1 MTGRLLLVLAAGI
14 VTLATSGV
22 NAVEPRTIDS
32 LKSNPTDAP
41 TEPAEMAR
49 RIDQMIAEL
58 QGDQV
63 KRSPVVD
70 DGDFIRRVSLDLA
83 GRLPEPD
90 DVIRFGLS
98 DSPDRRQKLI
108 NELLDSS
115 AYARNWSRYWRDVI
129 FSRST
134 NMRAGFAIPQFEQ
147 WMEQQLASNMSWD
160 QIATELMTAT
170 GDVTENG
177 AAALIY
183 AQEGK
188 ADDVAAEASRIF
200 LGIQLQCANCHDHP
214 WDDWKREEFHELA
227 AFFPRI
233 SIRPVRDEDRLVS
246 YEVVSVRG
254 TQGRN
259 NPGALLSSPFM
270 FRRLDRNG
278 DGKIARSEVQ
288 EKRLQQL
295 FERIVG
301 LADKN
306 GDRQLTRAELASFEP
321 PMQAGRGSLEHV
333 MPNLENPTEPGTR
346 TAPVFFLDG
355 TSGSFGMSDSDRRE
369 LLATKLTSSENAW
382 FARAFVNRMWSELMG
397 QGFYM
402 PIDDMGPER
411 SATLPEVLD
420 LLSAGFVRS
429 GYDVKWLLAAVTNTD
444 AYQRQLGKDTS
455 DQATAPFAHAEP
467 TRLRSDQLFDV
478 TMQVLGA
485 NEATQ
490 QSSRR
495 YAGPAQQ
502 RRSPRVQ
509 FNQIFGFDPSTPQS
523 DLNGSIPQALL
534 LMNSQ
539 QLNGA
544 IDANGN
550 TRLGRLLRRY
560 DDDEDAL
567 RELYLLVLVRD
578 PSEKEIGICQKY
590 IAKVGDRE
598 EAFEDLMWS
607 LLNSTEF
614 QTRR

>member
-1 MTGRLLLVLAAGI
+1 MTGRILPVLMTGI
-14 VTLATSGV
+14 VICAISGL
-22 NAVEPRTIDS
+22 NGAEPRTIDLLTTDPS
-32 LKSNPTDAP
+32 DAP
-41 TEPAEMAR
+41 TEPKEMAR
-49 RIDQMIAEL
+49 QIDQMISRL

-63 KRSPVVD
+63 ERASIIGD
-70 DGDFIRRVSLDLA
+70 EDFIRRVSLDLV
-83 GRLPEPD
+83 GKLPEPD

-98 DSPDRRQKLI
+98 ANPDRREKLI
-108 NELLDSS
+108 QQLLESS

-147 WMEQQLASNMSWD
+147 WMEQQLASNTPWD
-160 QIATELMTAT
+160 QIATEMVTAT

-233 SIRPVRDEDRLVS
+233 AIRPIRDENRTVS
-246 YEVVSVRG
+246 YEVVSVSGR
-254 TQGRN
+254 QGRS
-259 NPGALLSSPFM
+259 NPGAMLSSPFM

-278 DGKIARSEVQ
+278 DGKIAQGEIK
-288 EKRLQQL
+288 EDRLKQL
-295 FERIVG
+295 FERIRG
-301 LADKN
+301 LADKD
-306 GDRQLTRAELASFEP
+306 GDGQLTRTELSSFVP
-321 PMQAGRGSLEHV
+321 PVQAGRGSLEHV
-333 MPNLENPTEPGTR
+333 MPNLENPAEPGTR

-369 LLATKLTSSENAW
+369 LLAATLTSSDNAW
-382 FARAFVNRMWSELMG
+382 FARALVNRMWSELMG

-420 LLSAGFVRS
+420 ALSAGFVRS
-429 GYDVKWLLAAVTNTD
+429 GFDVKWLMAAITNTD
-444 AYQRQLGKDTS
+444 AYQRRLGYEVS
-455 DQATAPFAHAEP
+455 NQATAPFAHAEP
-467 TRLRSDQLFDV
+467 IRLRSDQLFDV

-485 NEATQ
+485 NDSAQ
-490 QSSRR
+490 QSGRR
-495 YAGPAQQ
+495 YTGPAMQ
-502 RRSPRVQ
+502 RRSPRAQ

-539 QLNGA
+539 QLNQA
-544 IDANGN
+544 IDADGN

-578 PSEKEIGICQKY
+578 PSEKELGICRKY
-590 IAKVGDRE
+590 IAQVDDRE
-598 EAFEDLMWS
+598 EAYEDLMWS